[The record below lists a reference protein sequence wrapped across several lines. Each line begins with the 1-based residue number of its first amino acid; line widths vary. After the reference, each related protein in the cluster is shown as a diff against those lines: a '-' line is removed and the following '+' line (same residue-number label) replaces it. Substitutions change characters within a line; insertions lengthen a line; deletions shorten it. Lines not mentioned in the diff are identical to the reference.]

1 MHKVYEYKCPV
12 CGHINRRDMVMGRVV
27 CDKCGES
34 FYPDK
39 LQNTEDVMFLL
50 RKILEAIDS
59 LKASMPVY
67 PYIPL
72 PYQPEPYPTGPYP
85 WITEPYPWI
94 TEPYPWITPSIEPTI
109 TLQDDGTSNSLPQY
123 EVPKTTG

>member
-39 LQNTEDVMFLL
+39 LQNSEDVMFLL

-59 LKASMPVY
+59 LKASITVY

-72 PYQPEPYPTGPYP
+72 PYQPDYP
-85 WITEPYPWI
+85 WPQITYGGV
-94 TEPYPWITPSIEPTI
+94 
-109 TLQDDGTSNSLPQY
+109 LNSFPKY

>member
-1 MHKVYEYKCPV
+1 
-12 CGHINRRDMVMGRVV
+12 MVMGRVV

-39 LQNTEDVMFLL
+39 LQNSEDVMFLL

-59 LKASMPVY
+59 LKASIPVY

-72 PYQPEPYPTGPYP
+72 PYQPDYP
-85 WITEPYPWI
+85 WTQITYGGV
-94 TEPYPWITPSIEPTI
+94 
-109 TLQDDGTSNSLPQY
+109 LNSFPKY

>member
-1 MHKVYEYKCPV
+1 MHEVYEYKCPV
-12 CGHINRRDMVMGRVV
+12 CGHINRRDVRTGRVV

-39 LQNTEDVMFLL
+39 LQNLEDVMFLL

-72 PYQPEPYPTGPYP
+72 PYQLDYP
-85 WITEPYPWI
+85 WPQITYDS
-94 TEPYPWITPSIEPTI
+94 TPDSF
-109 TLQDDGTSNSLPQY
+109 PQY
-123 EVPKTTG
+123 EVSKTTG